1 MAKETKVQIN
11 KIGRTSSLGDE
22 DVIVLEQKTNGK
34 YITRSTTLGDLSD
47 YMGTS
52 GGGGGGGGGG
62 KVKAADVSYDN
73 AISELDAT
81 NVQTAID
88 ALAAKLGEFTG
99 LGLSSTELTINSIV
113 IEDIHPLPEE

>member
-73 AISELDAT
+73 AVSELDAT

>member
-73 AISELDAT
+73 AVSELDAT

-99 LGLSSTELTINSIV
+99 LGLSSTELSINSIV

>member
-99 LGLSSTELTINSIV
+99 LGLSSTELSINSIV